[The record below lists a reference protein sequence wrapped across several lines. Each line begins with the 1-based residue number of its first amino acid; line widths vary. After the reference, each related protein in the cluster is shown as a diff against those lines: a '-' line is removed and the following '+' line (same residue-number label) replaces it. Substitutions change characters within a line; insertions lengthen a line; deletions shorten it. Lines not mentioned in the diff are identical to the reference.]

1 MDRCLAQV
9 RPRYTHSRC
18 VSSRPA
24 SLGPRVVPSGTRR
37 FADLRQMHTSGQQC
51 MTTPTGQPQSTVR
64 TSLWWLSGLPR
75 LCHSTRQQLVEST
88 LALCAASES
97 LTAVL
102 LLGAVVTVNSQ
113 AIAFTPGSP
122 SLVLT
127 YDWQITKTVGG
138 TAGALTVSA
147 AACCLLLLQ
156 GSCNF
161 EEQLMHAQP
170 CCSCLWAAHSAQAG
184 MGPTKAADNS
194 PGC

>member
-1 MDRCLAQV
+1 M
-9 RPRYTHSRC
+9 
-18 VSSRPA
+18 
-24 SLGPRVVPSGTRR
+24 
-37 FADLRQMHTSGQQC
+37 
-51 MTTPTGQPQSTVR
+51 
-64 TSLWWLSGLPR
+64 
-75 LCHSTRQQLVEST
+75 EST
-88 LALCAASES
+88 LALCAAPEF

-102 LLGAVVTVNSQ
+102 LLRAVVTVNSQ

-138 TAGALTVSA
+138 TAGAGGALTVSA

-184 MGPTKAADNS
+184 MGLLCYQ
-194 PGC
+194 GY